1 MPFYESV
8 LIARQDVSAQQ
19 VESLSENLQEI
30 VRNNGGTVAKTE
42 YWGLRNLAFRIK
54 KNRKG
59 HYLLMHLDGPPEAVQ
74 EFERNARINED
85 VLRYLTVRVDAL
97 EEGPTVMMQTRTAR
111 EGSRRERGGRDRDR
125 GERGGD
131 DRPRDDRPRDDR
143 PRDDRP
149 SRDSRGGGEED

>member
-143 PRDDRP
+143 P